1 MKKLSFL
8 LVFIGFFAFS
18 QNQESAQLNLD
29 INSAKNNFKTKPLF
43 EPIVF
48 NDSFLSKN
56 NQKFA
61 VLKSYGNLSENYI
74 LVSNVYYKTNTIEQ
88 NSFLTLRKDAF
99 NPSGTTSF
107 YGAIGLGF
115 FNLLFQKN

>member
-1 MKKLSFL
+1 M
-8 LVFIGFFAFS
+8 VFIGFFAFS
-18 QNQESAQLNLD
+18 QNQERVQLNLD
-29 INSAKNNFKTKPLF
+29 INLAENNFKSKPLF

-56 NQKFA
+56 NQKFT

-99 NPSGTTSF
+99 NPSGTTNF
-107 YGAIGLGF
+107 YGAIGLGV